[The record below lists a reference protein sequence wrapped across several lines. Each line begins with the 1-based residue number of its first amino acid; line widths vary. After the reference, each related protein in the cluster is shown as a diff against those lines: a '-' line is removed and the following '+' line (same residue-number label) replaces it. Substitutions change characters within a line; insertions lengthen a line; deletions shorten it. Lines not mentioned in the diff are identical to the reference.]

1 MKHHLVREDS
11 AGRITVEAGALSV
24 TPMAAPCRDATSV
37 PLASAG
43 QPASSAL
50 LVTVGPGGHIL
61 EHAAPVEGL
70 VFVLAGSGQLGL
82 PGQEPVRF
90 QAGDVLS
97 VGANATHDWD
107 AFDDGF
113 TLGVVLMA

>member
-1 MKHHLVREDS
+1 MKHHIVHQNG
-11 AGRITVEAGALSV
+11 AGHITVEAGTLAS
-24 TPMAAPCRDATSV
+24 TPMAAPCRDAASI

-43 QPASSAL
+43 QLASSAL
-50 LVTVGPGGHIL
+50 VVTVGPGGHIL

-70 VFVLAGSGQLGL
+70 VFVIAGSGQLGL
-82 PGQEPVRF
+82 PGREAVAF
-90 QAGDVLS
+90 QAGDVLT
-97 VGANATHDWD
+97 VGANAMHDWD